1 MKGKRE
7 AKISPI
13 PAPGLANRG
22 TEKLGIRVAFLSR
35 NLPRFSR
42 FRIAPMLLTTCLLL
56 AGSTIALSTI
66 ALALHPIR
74 PNDSLV

>member
-1 MKGKRE
+1 
-7 AKISPI
+7 
-13 PAPGLANRG
+13 
-22 TEKLGIRVAFLSR
+22 
-35 NLPRFSR
+35 
-42 FRIAPMLLTTCLLL
+42 MLLTTCLLL